1 MKEHCSD
8 PSSDMPKGKGS
19 SLKSLKSLLKKPG
32 QTKPKGQKN
41 RVVINEKLNEFFA
54 ADYIILI
61 KEECCADYEEECDCC
76 CQEHEM
82 IRLGNCKECRAE
94 LNLQFAGGGR
104 PLDTDSAGGQEQLF
118 ANVDGLEEVEARAAI
133 EGPPRS
139 RQVQKQ
145 HQRQQETLSPPEGYK
160 DVCDEGES
168 DEVDHHLPPHPICAE
183 CNYYHQQ
190 TAETEPEESQT
201 INAGVN
207 GIEIEPKR
215 TSPDDNL
222 ITDEDATQDTSDQTQ
237 QTTPDLHQRY
247 LVETI
252 TMTTV
257 TERRIVRELGGEDGN
272 GGGGGG
278 GGGVLEEGDS
288 GAKRVS
294 GILKNNKLANSPHSS
309 SDSKD
314 EGSVRFEDVSTP
326 LAKPVSGGE
335 DEQQQQQDNAGGK
348 VVHKVIGVADLTE
361 KESGEGDAAELSL
374 TFKLGNV
381 SLVSNSLKP
390 NSAVR
395 QLFPDPRFISPPP
408 APSKSVLPVGVEDQS
423 REEDD
428 PEGQKFLIT
437 TESLRL
443 FDAVKRAKLAGVQ
456 GETDAE
462 STTIRK
468 TIERNALRRS
478 LISKYEP
485 NAKKKSLRSKEFTLE
500 ERIRQLT
507 CLDLDDR
514 DNESSASENT
524 TTGDSCSE
532 YLDFPVRT
540 SPSGEEAKSDSSSRC
555 VSVTTTAVSCTV
567 SNSLQQV
574 EVGQGNNPSPQ
585 GNLQHQST
593 YRKITD
599 LFAQKKMEAAPDST
613 VRNLPD
619 LGIGNKLGQQP
630 GREYNNGGKTPI
642 AKMNSDAR
650 KQFLASL
657 APLSCVAGT
666 GIENREDYYQLSSAK
681 MTGSGNSRDS
691 VGGYNSDSSYSLEDI
706 EAALRGE
713 ERNYRNA
720 GDPPDVTRGTPTSNA
735 GDEDSATDELLAFV
749 EQDKTRTERIKK
761 RYNEAEETQQQNEA
775 EDEDDELN
783 DYGFNRRPSV
793 RGIKPKFGSTNEILR
808 QLQSRSVAPGALIE
822 AGKAGSHLSWPSY
835 YNENEVIGDK
845 SSSRIFLQDEEDD
858 TYHTITDGRDSSNTI
873 NRINTMQRQI
883 DDIYQTIAETAASV
897 QGSVNR
903 GSYLESTLPRSVVR
917 PPVNGD
923 CGQRYSPG
931 VAGDQPKINGQHP
944 HPLGARMLRIA
955 GGGDPGQGTM
965 YNTLPGKST
974 RRHTFGYHCEIGT
987 VPPGL
992 QQPPEAK
999 CYRTMYLLPYNGMS
1013 DPTYQNIQRI
1023 LPAHAAPPA
1032 NYANHVDRYP
1042 YPRNNPCRKIEEPST
1057 RYYAARPVSAN
1068 PTTASLY
1075 SAQSAQLHLHLH
1087 QPVVQ
1092 PDEMRVPNTL
1102 PLHHNV
1108 HSLHHQH
1115 QTPAGYGLQSV
1126 PYSACANPVVQ
1137 RGAGP
1142 GGGGGG
1148 GGGYHYQLHLGRGA
1162 ADVQTQT
1169 GMINALPPPCSNSSS
1184 ATSSPMCAAYNNAG
1198 VVPGGPLANNAVLSS
1213 PTKIQQ
1219 HHHHQQQQQR
1229 AAVCNVAERGV
1240 PEGAASA
1247 PSHDFLQNNSSNQV
1261 HAPGPII
1268 GHSNNG
1274 PPPNTQNSVYYAMNV

>member
-1 MKEHCSD
+1 MESCAVIKY
-8 PSSDMPKGKGS
+8 
-19 SLKSLKSLLKKPG
+19 KSQVL
-32 QTKPKGQKN
+32 TK
-41 RVVINEKLNEFFA
+41 
-54 ADYIILI
+54 
-61 KEECCADYEEECDCC
+61 
-76 CQEHEM
+76 
-82 IRLGNCKECRAE
+82 
-94 LNLQFAGGGR
+94 
-104 PLDTDSAGGQEQLF
+104 
-118 ANVDGLEEVEARAAI
+118 
-133 EGPPRS
+133 
-139 RQVQKQ
+139 
-145 HQRQQETLSPPEGYK
+145 
-160 DVCDEGES
+160 
-168 DEVDHHLPPHPICAE
+168 
-183 CNYYHQQ
+183 
-190 TAETEPEESQT
+190 PEESQT
-201 INAGVN
+201 INAGAN
-207 GIEIEPKR
+207 GIDIEPKR
-215 TSPDDNL
+215 NSPDDNL
-222 ITDEDATQDTSDQTQ
+222 ITDEDAIQDTSDQAQ

-272 GGGGGG
+272 GGSGGGGGGGG
-278 GGGVLEEGDS
+278 GGGVVVEEGDS

-314 EGSVRFEDVSTP
+314 EGSVRFENMSTAV
-326 LAKPVSGGE
+326 AKPGGGGE
-335 DEQQQQQDNAGGK
+335 DEQQQRQQDNAGGK
-348 VVHKVIGVADLTE
+348 VVHKVIGAADLTE
-361 KESGEGDAAELSL
+361 KESGDGDAAELSL

-408 APSKSVLPVGVEDQS
+408 APNKSVLPAGVEDHQS
-423 REEDD
+423 RDEDD

-443 FDAVKRAKLAGVQ
+443 FDAVKRAKLAGGVQ
-456 GETDAE
+456 GEVDGE
-462 STTIRK
+462 PTTIRK

-524 TTGDSCSE
+524 TTGDSCSD

-540 SPSGEEAKSDSSSRC
+540 SPSGEEAKSDSSARC
-555 VSVTTTAVSCTV
+555 VSVTTTAVSCTL

-574 EVGQGNNPSPQ
+574 NVGQGNNPSPQ
-585 GNLQHQST
+585 GNMQHQST

-599 LFAQKKMEAAPDST
+599 LFAQKKIDAANDSMI
-613 VRNLPD
+613 RNLPD

-630 GREYNNGGKTPI
+630 GREYNTAGKTPI

-681 MTGSGNSRDS
+681 MTSSGNSRDS

-720 GDPPDVTRGTPTSNA
+720 GGPPDVTRGTPTSTA
-735 GDEDSATDELLAFV
+735 GDEDSATDELMAFV

-761 RYNEAEETQQQNEA
+761 RYNETEETQQQQQHEA

-845 SSSRIFLQDEEDD
+845 SSSSSSSRIFVQDEEDD

-897 QGSVNR
+897 QGSLTR
-903 GSYLESTLPRSVVR
+903 GSYLESTLPRSATR
-917 PPVNGD
+917 PSVNGD
-923 CGQRYSPG
+923 CGQRYNPG
-931 VAGDQPKINGQHP
+931 SGDQTKINGQHP
-944 HPLGARMLRIA
+944 HTLGARMLRIA

-974 RRHTFGYHCEIGT
+974 RRHTLGYHCEIGT
-987 VPPGL
+987 VTPGL
-992 QQPPEAK
+992 QQPQQQQQQQPEAK

-1042 YPRNNPCRKIEEPST
+1042 YPRNNLCRKIEDPST

-1075 SAQSAQLHLHLH
+1075 SSQSAQLHLHLH

-1092 PDEMRVPNTL
+1092 PEEMRVPNTL
-1102 PLHHNV
+1102 PVHHNV
-1108 HSLHHQH
+1108 HSIHHQH
-1115 QTPAGYGLQSV
+1115 QNPPGYGLQSV

-1142 GGGGGG
+1142 GGGG

-1169 GMINALPPPCSNSSS
+1169 GMINALPPTCSTSSS
-1184 ATSSPMCAAYNNAG
+1184 ATSSPMCAAYSNNNAV
-1198 VVPGGPLANNAVLSS
+1198 VVPGGTLANNTVLAS

-1219 HHHHQQQQQR
+1219 HHHHQQQQLR
-1229 AAVCNVAERGV
+1229 AVCNVAERGV

-1247 PSHDFLQNNSSNQV
+1247 PSHDFLQNNSNNQV
-1261 HAPGPII
+1261 HHANPGTMI